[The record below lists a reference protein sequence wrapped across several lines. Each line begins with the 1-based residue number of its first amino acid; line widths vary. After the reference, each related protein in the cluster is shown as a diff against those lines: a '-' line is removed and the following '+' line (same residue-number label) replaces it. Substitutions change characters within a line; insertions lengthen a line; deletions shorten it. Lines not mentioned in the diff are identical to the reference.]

1 MMTVNVGS
9 GEIVLRMADILLE
22 IVRSLEAVT
31 DIVLEIGL
39 VLVVDVVV
47 GGVWMDNV
55 ERTVELGLN
64 GGGIGVIVD
73 VCGWTNL

>member
-1 MMTVNVGS
+1 MITMNVGS
-9 GEIVLRMADILLE
+9 GEIVLGMADILLE
-22 IVRSLEAVT
+22 IVRLLEAVT

-55 ERTVELGLN
+55 EGAMELGLN
-64 GGGIGVIVD
+64 GGGIGVMVSA
-73 VCGWTNL
+73 CG